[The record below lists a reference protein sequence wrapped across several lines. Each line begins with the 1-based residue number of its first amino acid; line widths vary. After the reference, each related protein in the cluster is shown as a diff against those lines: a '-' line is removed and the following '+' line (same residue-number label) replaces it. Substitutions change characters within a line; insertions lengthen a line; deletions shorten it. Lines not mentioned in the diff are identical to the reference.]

1 MLKIKI
7 KNKKLRACWI
17 AWCELNNIKYIIL

>member
-17 AWCELNNIKYIIL
+17 AWCDLKGIKYIIL

>member
-1 MLKIKI
+1 MKLKI

-17 AWCELNNIKYIIL
+17 AWCDLNNIKYIIL